1 LNQISPRAGKQNR
14 FSLRSSRSSL
24 SLRDLE
30 YVETVAELKHFGRA
44 AERCGVSQPTLSQQV
59 RKLESYLGVSIFERT
74 KRRVAVTPQGT
85 ILLVH
90 IDRLLAA
97 ARQLLALG
105 QR

>member
-1 LNQISPRAGKQNR
+1 MLKPLA
-14 FSLRSSRSSL
+14 SL